1 MQITL
6 CVEVSFEVC
15 AETLAEHIGLDGVDG
30 DNVYK
35 RCSEDVIEK
44 HVREILMNDVIG
56 DLEGEMPASISTEAL
71 SRRGILRYI
80 LGFRGTINEAQ
91 EVLRT

>member
-35 RCSEDVIEK
+35 RCSKDVIEK

-56 DLEGEMPASISTEAL
+56 DLEGEMPASISTEGGEV
-71 SRRGILRYI
+71 S
-80 LGFRGTINEAQ
+80 FGTFWVSEEQ
-91 EVLRT
+91 